1 MSAARNPR
9 PTTMK
14 FFSRIFA
21 ARSDRSMANVIERRR
36 LNASMPGEAGAL
48 AANRLGGLVM

>member
-1 MSAARNPR
+1 
-9 PTTMK
+9 MK

-21 ARSDRSMANVIERRR
+21 ARRSDRSMANVVERRR